1 MSDFRLIGTDHVPK
15 DLRAKITGQAR
26 YAEDFRAE
34 GMVFAKLLLSPVPRG
49 RVRRLDLSRA
59 LELDGV
65 LGAVT
70 ADDFPAVEGHAEPVL
85 TQAPLYQGQPIAA
98 VAAVDET
105 TAAEAV
111 ERIRLDIQRL
121 PFVLDPLDSLRPGG
135 PDGRDEGNVMLDG
148 EFTSLKWSGADIGRL
163 EGSQFPEDLR
173 MGGEWVVG
181 DPEAA
186 FAEADLIIQEPV
198 IHQSQTHHPLESRSA
213 MAYWRNG
220 KLFLHCSTQSVSQ
233 TRRAFAGAL
242 DMDEENL
249 VIIGEYCGGG
259 FGSKIR
265 GTITDLI
272 PAVLSRK
279 VGRPVMMRVTRDEET
294 AFGRARPGLQGWV
307 KLGFR
312 ADGRLLG
319 LDALM
324 IQDNGPF
331 GQGYDMILAG
341 NVLSLAYQP
350 RAMRHRTLTIFTN
363 TPPRA
368 AQRAPGG
375 LQASAMVEPLL
386 DKAARELGVDRLELR
401 RINAPRGRARFGANQ
416 NEVTSAF
423 AVEAFDR
430 ARELFGWDEKQQLS
444 GRENGSR
451 VTGVGVGFAPFVA
464 GSSGFDGL
472 LVIRPDGR
480 LYVHQGIG
488 NLGTHSFLDTA
499 RVATEVLG
507 LSWEDTD
514 VIWGD
519 TSRGLPWSSTQ
530 SGSQTTHAHSRA
542 NHAAAHDALRKL
554 QEIAA
559 MDLGGSPENYE
570 VDRGRVFPR
579 GNPGG
584 GMTLAQAA
592 RRAIELGGRF
602 DGHELPDDLDPMT
615 VHAAGQLTGQGLV
628 GTAKDTYSHDGA
640 TWSSVVTCC
649 TVEVDRETG
658 MVEIKEILAVT
669 DCGTVMNP
677 RSLAAQVHGGLIQ
690 GISVALFERW
700 AFDPRWGANA
710 NKRFYTAKPA
720 TILDIPP
727 QLEFAAVDLADPENP
742 VGSRGIGEP
751 PIGSGAAAVLSAIT
765 DALGGRYL
773 NRTPVTPDKILALL
787 EDVRS
792 GYSPLQTHV

>member
-1 MSDFRLIGTDHVPK
+1 MSDYRLIGTDHVPK
-15 DLRAKITGQAR
+15 DLVAKITGRAR

-34 GMVFAKLLLSPVPRG
+34 GMVFAKLLLSPVPSG
-49 RVRRLDLSRA
+49 RVRRLDLGPA
-59 LELDGV
+59 LAMDGV

-70 ADDFPAVEGHAEPVL
+70 AEDFPEVEGNAEPVL
-85 TQAPLYQGQPIAA
+85 TNRPLYQGQPIAA

-105 TAAEAV
+105 TAAGAV
-111 ERIRLDIQRL
+111 ERIRLDIQRR
-121 PFVLDPLDSLRPGG
+121 PFVLDPLDSLRRGG
-135 PDGRDEGNVMLDG
+135 PDARDEGNVILEG
-148 EFTSLKWSGADIGRL
+148 EVTSLKWSDREMARM
-163 EGSQFPEDLR
+163 EGNGFPEDVPV
-173 MGGEWVVG
+173 GPEWVVG
-181 DPEAA
+181 DLDAA
-186 FAEADLIIQEPV
+186 FAEAELVLEEPV
-198 IHQSQTHHPLESRSA
+198 VHQSQTHHPLESRSA

-220 KLFLHCSTQSVSQ
+220 KLHLHCSTQSVAQ
-233 TRRAFAGAL
+233 TRRAFARSL
-242 DMDEENL
+242 DMDEEDL
-249 VIIGEYCGGG
+249 ILIGEYCGGG

-272 PAVLSRK
+272 PAILSRK

-294 AFGRARPGLQGWV
+294 AFGRARPGLQGWLR
-307 KLGFR
+307 LGFR
-312 ADGRLLG
+312 ADGRLLA
-319 LDALM
+319 LDSLM

-331 GQGYDMILAG
+331 GQSGDMFLAG
-341 NVLSLAYQP
+341 NVMSLAYQP
-350 RAMRHRTLTIFTN
+350 RAMRHRTLAVYTN

-375 LQASAMVEPLL
+375 LQASAMIEPLL

-423 AVEAFDR
+423 AVEAIDR
-430 ARELFGWDEKQQLS
+430 ARELFRWDEKQALS
-444 GRENGSR
+444 GRENGSK

-488 NLGTHSFLDTA
+488 NLGTHSMLDTA

-507 LSWEDTD
+507 MSWDDTE

-542 NHAAAHDALRKL
+542 NHAAAHDARRKL

-559 MDLGGSPENYE
+559 LELGGSAEDYE
-570 VDRGRVFPR
+570 VDGGRVFR
-579 GNPGG
+579 RTASGT
-584 GMTLAQAA
+584 GMTLGQAA
-592 RRAIELGGRF
+592 SRARALGGRF
-602 DGHELPDDLDPMT
+602 DGHELPEDIDPMT
-615 VHAAGQLTGQGLV
+615 VHAASRLAGEGLV
-628 GTAKDTYSHDGA
+628 GVARDPYSHDGA

-658 MVEIKEILAVT
+658 VIEIKEILAVG

-690 GISVALFERW
+690 GISVALFEKW
-700 AFDPRWGANA
+700 SFDPRWGANA

-720 TILDIPP
+720 TILDVPP
-727 QLEFAAVDLADPENP
+727 QLGFAAVDLPDPENP

-751 PIGSGAAAVLSAIT
+751 PIGAGAAAVLSAIT

-773 NRTPVTPDKILALL
+773 NRTPVTPDRIVALL
-787 EDVRS
+787 ENVRT
-792 GYSPLQTHV
+792 GYGRLETHV